1 MHFDSTYEM
10 HSVYYPTLY
19 QAVTFV
25 CSTFNNDQRVF
36 IICVIAFFSIFLGTI
51 EGKKK
56 KQRFKVVKKWGRR
69 EDLCVCVCERERER
83 EREREHM
90 YIPQGICEE
99 DQPIRIPKLE
109 LLLSMIKLPWMAFP
123 DSNRKMAHII
133 IISAR

>member
-1 MHFDSTYEM
+1 MHFDSTYET
-10 HSVYYPTLY
+10 HFVYYLTLY
-19 QAVTFV
+19 QIVTFV
-25 CSTFNNDQRVF
+25 CSTFNNNPCVF
-36 IICVIAFFSIFLGTI
+36 IILVIAFSIFLGTI
-51 EGKKK
+51 EAKKE
-56 KQRFKVVKKWGRR
+56 KQRFKVAKKWGRR
-69 EDLCVCVCERERER
+69 EDLCVCVCVCER